1 MLSTITV
8 LAPLPLPAL
17 AGTMAV
23 DRVDEERIVDEV
35 LPADAKPVH
44 GVKTGPKKVKLIK
57 QDLKFSASPTDAEI
71 ERARVFLE
79 PLTPMSS
86 SAVKGENLALAEAI
100 KKFKAKNDF
109 EDLSALTEFVSKFPK
124 SRWTASLNSNIADLL
139 YQTGFLSD
147 AMERWQASFEQSK
160 NERGKLQQAVANHSI
175 ANLIKANGRVGRMAE
190 LEKFLAAIKNRPIW
204 GSDEQKINDAR
215 QGLGGMKTAPG
226 LAFKCGPYAVF
237 NVLNALK
244 PGSGLP
250 SEIEKT
256 RSTRQGTNLAMV
268 KELAEKSG
276 LKLQAAKRA
285 PGSAIVTP
293 SVVHWRLDHFGALVS
308 AKNGHYVLKD
318 PTFDNASYLSIS
330 QKAID
335 SQSDGYFLIPATEKL
350 PTGWTAVS
358 DEEAKN
364 VWGKG
369 ESSKVDP
376 NAKTVATEKTCIS
389 SIECGCK
396 GMAAASAFTVAAT
409 LNIAD
414 IPLSYQPPVG
424 PGMDF
429 RFNYNHL
436 EANQPSTYTFSNAGQ
451 NWTFNWLS
459 YLTVDPISSV
469 ALVRVVGGGSEQ
481 YTPDVV
487 SGLYPPALESQAQ
500 LVAMGGGV
508 YERRLPDG
516 SVETFNQAD
525 SSSPPRIFM
534 TEMKDPQGLTC
545 QIQYDSNF
553 RIVSITDAIGQVST
567 VSYLS
572 NTPGN
577 PGFYKISGVTDPF
590 GRSCSLAYDPSATNL
605 LSITDVINLKSQFA
619 YDNTS
624 SFITQ
629 LNSPYGTTSFY
640 QYVPGVVG
648 GIPAQGLR
656 CTFPD
661 GTSSVIENWLNEAK
675 TTYFWDRHATQ
686 LYPADPA
693 NKIYT
698 HCEQTKFTFNLQT
711 GFEGPVKQWEI
722 HPLESQSPIY
732 FTYPSPY
739 GPNFQGNSNRPLSIT
754 RSLGNPTVV
763 ATVGGTITAGDI
775 VYLGVESQ
783 YVGAYTVQSGDTTTS
798 IAASLAGIVNTNA
811 TLQGIGVVATAI
823 GPTVALHSD
832 QSGVF
837 SYVAGVSAG
846 ATETCKVLSPS
857 RQSAKATMSGP
868 LTNGDVLYLYVATPY
883 PQSGSGQRYF
893 HTVAAGD
900 TYNSILNDFATQ
912 LNADPVVQA
921 FNASASVSGDDINLV
936 SYNPN
941 NQLWQVGTWTGTFTT
956 VFGLSNVR
964 TSGSQVTEYQRNA
977 IGNPTQMLDPLGRK
991 FSYSYAANNIDLLEA
1006 REIQGSDNYL
1016 LGHWEYNGFHQP
1028 TVYIDGS
1035 GRQTHYT
1042 YNSLQQPLTIT
1053 DANGNV
1059 TAMTYTGTS
1068 SATIGGTVTAGDVLT
1083 LTAFDAGLAGG
1094 QKSVNYTV
1102 LGTDTLTSI
1111 AAGLTAAVNGD
1122 SALAAVGVTATSAG
1136 AVITLKSTSVNV
1148 TTYGQSTSGG
1158 STATIALGANTYG
1171 FLTKIDGPMPGNRDV
1186 TTMTYDGFGRLRST
1200 RSSTGYRL
1208 VFSYDAMN
1216 RQTRTTYPDG
1226 TFDQTIWDRLDPV
1239 LQKDRI
1245 GRTTQSAF
1253 DSMDQKVLEVDP
1265 LGRKT
1270 QYKWCTCG
1278 SLAELTDGNGN
1289 KTKWHHDI
1297 QGRLTSKVYADNSTV
1312 NYSYE
1317 PFAGWLRSRTDALSQ
1332 TTRYYFNPDNTPLKV
1347 GYANPVHP
1355 TGGVT
1360 YAWDLNFK
1368 RLTGIN
1374 KSDWGAYSYTY
1385 NPYITNA
1392 YGTPTTGGGMLQL
1405 VHNDVIPNSDITY
1418 LYDALGRTVNRSING
1433 AANSITWAYDPM
1445 SRVTSEV
1452 NALGTFNYK
1461 YVDDN
1466 AGVSKGV
1473 TRLASINYPN
1483 GQVTNFDWYPTD
1495 EDERL
1500 QQIRNLGPSGNTISQ
1515 FGYRYDPADQIKQWQ
1530 QIQNNSSLC
1539 YSLGYDQAGQ
1549 LTKAQASS
1557 GNPNPNYLKQW
1568 YYGYDPG
1575 ANRTAVQTNT
1585 VTRARLGG
1593 TITAGDTLTIT
1604 VSDSA
1609 LSGGQQVVNYVVQAG
1624 DTLAAAAAGL
1634 AAAITAT
1641 PALQAIGVN
1650 AAANSQI
1657 VNIKSASPNITT
1669 YQQSTSGGATETIAL
1684 GVTDNFVENAVIGG
1698 TKRTGDVLTITFRD
1712 QALAGG
1718 LKAVPYTVLAADNL
1732 EAITAGLTAAIN
1744 ADTSLSAIGVSATSV
1759 GTAMTIKSNSQN
1771 ATTYS
1776 QSKSNGA
1783 TETITLSINQNG
1795 PQTAAIS
1802 GSVTA
1807 GDVITLTAYD
1817 SGLTGGLQAVAYTV
1831 QSGDTPVSI
1840 AAALASAI
1848 NANANLQAVAV
1859 SATASGQVITLNSNS
1874 LNETTY
1880 RASTNSSATEVVA
1893 LNIPPN
1899 GVQTAA
1905 VGGTITAGDI
1915 LTVTVFDAGLS
1926 GGSKAN
1932 TYTVQPG
1939 DTLSSVATG
1948 IAAMINADSSLTG
1961 IGVSASAVSTV
1972 VNISSASINA
1982 TTYSRAT
1989 SGGAT
1994 ETLALAPATAA
2005 TQYGYNNLNELTS
2018 MGAGGATHFQGSAN
2032 NALTA
2037 ATINGSPANLE
2048 WTQAFS
2054 GNANLNSGTNAVPV
2068 SGTNGAGTTKTDTH
2082 QISTIG
2088 SPSATPTFDANGNM
2102 TSDGTNTYEWDAE
2115 NRLIKINYPGMGNN
2129 SQFAYDSFDRN
2140 VKIIEQTSGS
2150 TTSTKQFVWSDGDDE
2165 NDEICE
2171 ERAGSNAVTKQFYDD
2186 GQRNSS
2192 TDYYYTIDQ
2201 LGSVREMID
2210 DSGTIVAEYS
2220 YDSFGRPSVTVETVA
2235 ANFRFAGMCMHSR
2248 SGLNLTQ
2255 YRQYSSALGRWINR
2269 DPLEEEQVD
2278 SNLFGYVRN
2287 NPVNFIDP
2295 DGLFPWGQIFKGIQ
2309 KLGKG
2314 AAGAAKGAS
2323 GAAKGAGAAA
2333 KGASGAV
2340 KGAAA
2345 GVGKGAG
2352 KGAGKTTGKAAGKG
2366 KEGKG
2371 KTKTRRSKRCQ
2382 KVYDEICI
2390 PQATKTLGRGGDSQ
2404 SMQFWCEINRCLED
2418 HGCPKGVYYN

>member
-1 MLSTITV
+1 M
-8 LAPLPLPAL
+8 
-17 AGTMAV
+17 
-23 DRVDEERIVDEV
+23 
-35 LPADAKPVH
+35 
-44 GVKTGPKKVKLIK
+44 
-57 QDLKFSASPTDAEI
+57 
-71 ERARVFLE
+71 
-79 PLTPMSS
+79 
-86 SAVKGENLALAEAI
+86 
-100 KKFKAKNDF
+100 
-109 EDLSALTEFVSKFPK
+109 
-124 SRWTASLNSNIADLL
+124 
-139 YQTGFLSD
+139 
-147 AMERWQASFEQSK
+147 
-160 NERGKLQQAVANHSI
+160 
-175 ANLIKANGRVGRMAE
+175 
-190 LEKFLAAIKNRPIW
+190 
-204 GSDEQKINDAR
+204 
-215 QGLGGMKTAPG
+215 
-226 LAFKCGPYAVF
+226 
-237 NVLNALK
+237 
-244 PGSGLP
+244 
-250 SEIEKT
+250 
-256 RSTRQGTNLAMV
+256 
-268 KELAEKSG
+268 
-276 LKLQAAKRA
+276 
-285 PGSAIVTP
+285 
-293 SVVHWRLDHFGALVS
+293 
-308 AKNGHYVLKD
+308 
-318 PTFDNASYLSIS
+318 
-330 QKAID
+330 
-335 SQSDGYFLIPATEKL
+335 
-350 PTGWTAVS
+350 
-358 DEEAKN
+358 
-364 VWGKG
+364 
-369 ESSKVDP
+369 
-376 NAKTVATEKTCIS
+376 
-389 SIECGCK
+389 
-396 GMAAASAFTVAAT
+396 
-409 LNIAD
+409 
-414 IPLSYQPPVG
+414 
-424 PGMDF
+424 
-429 RFNYNHL
+429 
-436 EANQPSTYTFSNAGQ
+436 
-451 NWTFNWLS
+451 
-459 YLTVDPISSV
+459 
-469 ALVRVVGGGSEQ
+469 
-481 YTPDVV
+481 
-487 SGLYPPALESQAQ
+487 
-500 LVAMGGGV
+500 
-508 YERRLPDG
+508 
-516 SVETFNQAD
+516 
-525 SSSPPRIFM
+525 
-534 TEMKDPQGLTC
+534 
-545 QIQYDSNF
+545 
-553 RIVSITDAIGQVST
+553 
-567 VSYLS
+567 
-572 NTPGN
+572 
-577 PGFYKISGVTDPF
+577 
-590 GRSCSLAYDPSATNL
+590 
-605 LSITDVINLKSQFA
+605 
-619 YDNTS
+619 
-624 SFITQ
+624 
-629 LNSPYGTTSFY
+629 
-640 QYVPGVVG
+640 
-648 GIPAQGLR
+648 
-656 CTFPD
+656 
-661 GTSSVIENWLNEAK
+661 
-675 TTYFWDRHATQ
+675 
-686 LYPADPA
+686 
-693 NKIYT
+693 
-698 HCEQTKFTFNLQT
+698 
-711 GFEGPVKQWEI
+711 
-722 HPLESQSPIY
+722 
-732 FTYPSPY
+732 
-739 GPNFQGNSNRPLSIT
+739 
-754 RSLGNPTVV
+754 
-763 ATVGGTITAGDI
+763 
-775 VYLGVESQ
+775 
-783 YVGAYTVQSGDTTTS
+783 
-798 IAASLAGIVNTNA
+798 
-811 TLQGIGVVATAI
+811 
-823 GPTVALHSD
+823 ALHSD

-893 HTVAAGD
+893 HTVATGD

-1006 REIQGSDNYL
+1006 REIQGSDNNL

-1053 DANGNV
+1053 DPNGNV

-1122 SALAAVGVTATSAG
+1122 SALAAVGITATAAG

-1158 STATIALGANTYG
+1158 STAIIALGANTYG

-1216 RQTRTTYPDG
+1216 RQTKTTYPDG

-1245 GRTTQSAF
+1245 GRTTQSAY

-1374 KSDWGAYSYTY
+1374 KSDWGTYSYTY

-1418 LYDALGRTVNRSING
+1418 LYDALGRTTNRSING
-1433 AANSITWAYDPM
+1433 AANSVTWAYDPM

-1609 LSGGQQVVNYVVQAG
+1609 LSGGQQAVNYVVQAG
-1624 DTLAAAAAGL
+1624 DTLATAAAGL
-1634 AAAITAT
+1634 AAVITAT

-1650 AAANSQI
+1650 AAANGQI

-1698 TKRTGDVLTITFRD
+1698 TKRTGDVLTITFKD

-1718 LKAVPYTVLAADNL
+1718 LKAVPYTVLAADTL
-1732 EAITAGLTAAIN
+1732 TTIAAGLTSAIN
-1744 ADTSLSAIGVSATSV
+1744 ADSSLAAIGVSATSV
-1759 GTAMTIKSNSQN
+1759 GTAITIKSNSQT

-1802 GSVTA
+1802 GTVTA

-1817 SGLTGGLQAVAYTV
+1817 SGLTGGLQAVAHTV
-1831 QSGDTPVSI
+1831 QSGDTPASI

-1880 RASTNSSATEVVA
+1880 RASTNSTATEVVA

-1905 VGGTITAGDI
+1905 VGGTITAGDT
-1915 LTVTVFDAGLS
+1915 LTVTVFDAGLA

-1932 TYTVQPG
+1932 TYTVQTG
-1939 DTLSSVATG
+1939 DTLASVATG
-1948 IAAMINADSSLTG
+1948 IAAMLNGDSSLTG
-1961 IGVSASAVSTV
+1961 IGVSAAAVSTV

-1994 ETLALAPATAA
+1994 STLALTPATAA
-2005 TQYGYNNLNELTS
+2005 TQYGYNNLNEMTS
-2018 MGAGGATHFQGSAN
+2018 IGAGGATRFQGSAN
-2032 NALTA
+2032 KALTA
-2037 ATINGSPANLE
+2037 ATINGSPATLE

-2054 GNANLNSGTNAVPV
+2054 GNASLSSGNNAVPV
-2068 SGTNGAGTTKTDTH
+2068 SGTDGAGTTKTDTH

-2115 NRLIKINYPGMGNN
+2115 NRLIKINYPGIGNN
-2129 SQFAYDSFDRN
+2129 SQMTYDGIGHC
-2140 VKIIEQTSGS
+2140 VKIVEVAGGS
-2150 TTSTKQFVWSDGDDE
+2150 TTSSRQFVWSSKLVDNEEIKELRDGVGAILSKYFGYGQT
-2165 NDEICE
+2165 NS
-2171 ERAGSNAVTKQFYDD
+2171 GSNYFYT
-2186 GQRNSS
+2186 R
-2192 TDYYYTIDQ
+2192 DQ
-2201 LGSVREMID
+2201 ITSVRELLA
-2210 DSGTIVAEYS
+2210 SAATIQSQYGYS
-2220 YDSFGRPSVTVETVA
+2220 PFGQVVNLQNGGQSDFQFGGYYVHLP
-2235 ANFRFAGMCMHSR
+2235 
-2248 SGLNLTQ
+2248 SGLNLTV
-2255 YRQYSSALGRWINR
+2255 YRAYHPGLGRWGNR
-2269 DPLEEEQVD
+2269 DPMEEWD
-2278 SNLFGYVRN
+2278 GPNLFSYVQNAPINLR
-2287 NPVNFIDP
+2287 DP
-2295 DGLFPWGQIFKGIQ
+2295 LGLQDSGRALANALARIWGPPP
-2309 KLGKG
+2309 
-2314 AAGAAKGAS
+2314 
-2323 GAAKGAGAAA
+2323 
-2333 KGASGAV
+2333 GAV
-2340 KGAAA
+2340 TSPVCVPRGSNESE
-2345 GVGKGAG
+2345 
-2352 KGAGKTTGKAAGKG
+2352 
-2366 KEGKG
+2366 EG
-2371 KTKTRRSKRCQ
+2371 RRKHFFTPPYEGRPPFTSFDECADWCYNRFGLGSA
-2382 KVYDEICI
+2382 YDKCM
-2390 PQATKTLGRGGDSQ
+2390 D
-2404 SMQFWCEINRCLED
+2404 WCEDWYCMKSNKPRSHKRTKEE
-2418 HGCPKGVYYN
+2418 KEKEESE

>member
-1 MLSTITV
+1 
-8 LAPLPLPAL
+8 
-17 AGTMAV
+17 MAV

-35 LPADAKPVH
+35 LPADAKPAH

-57 QDLKFSASPTDAEI
+57 NELKFSASPTDAEI
-71 ERARVFLE
+71 RRARVFLE
-79 PLTPMSS
+79 PLTPMTS
-86 SAVKGENLALAEAI
+86 SAVQGENLALAEAI

-190 LEKFLAAIKNRPIW
+190 LEKFLAAIKNRPVW

-226 LAFKCGPYAVF
+226 LAFKCGPYAIF

-285 PGSAIVTP
+285 PGAAIVTP

-335 SQSDGYFLIPATEKL
+335 SQTDGYFLIPATEKL
-350 PTGWTAVS
+350 PDGWTAVS

-364 VWGKG
+364 VWGRG
-369 ESSKVDP
+369 ESSKHDG

-389 SIECGCK
+389 SVECGCNSSTT
-396 GMAAASAFTVAAT
+396 GMAKASAFTMAAT
-409 LNIAD
+409 LNIED

-436 EANQPSTYTFSNAGQ
+436 EANQPSTYSFSNMGQ

-487 SGLYPPALESQAQ
+487 TGLYPPALESQAQ

-534 TEMKDPQGLTC
+534 TELKDPQGLTC

-553 RIVSITDAIGQVST
+553 RIVSITDAIGQVSS

-590 GRSCSLAYDPSATNL
+590 GRSCSLTYDASATSL
-605 LSITDVINLKSQFA
+605 LAIIDVVNLKSQFA
-619 YDNTS
+619 YDNTT
-624 SFITQ
+624 SFIAQ
-629 LNSPYGTTSFY
+629 MSNPYGTTSFY
-640 QYVPGVVG
+640 QYVPGTTG

-656 CTFPD
+656 FTFSD

-693 NKIYT
+693 NQIYT
-698 HCEQTKFTFNLQT
+698 HCEQTRFTFNLQT
-711 GFEGPVKQWEI
+711 GFEGPVKQNET
-722 HPLESQSPIY
+722 HPLESQSPIF

-763 ATVGGTITAGDI
+763 ATVGGTITPGDI

-868 LTNGDVLYLYVATPY
+868 LTNGDVLYVYVGTPY
-883 PQSGSGQRYF
+883 PHGGTGQRYF

-900 TYNSILNDFATQ
+900 TYNSILNDIATQ
-912 LNADPVVQA
+912 LNADPIVQA
-921 FNASASVSGDDINLV
+921 FNATASVSGDEISLY
-936 SYNPN
+936 SYNPE
-941 NQLWQVGTWTGTFTT
+941 NQLWQVGTWSGTFNTAF
-956 VFGLSNVR
+956 VLSNVR

-977 IGNPTQMLDPLGRK
+977 IGNPTQVIDPLGRK
-991 FSYSYAANNIDLLEA
+991 FSYSYAANSIDLLEA
-1006 REIQGSDNYL
+1006 REIQGSDNFL
-1016 LGHWEYNGFHQP
+1016 LGHWEYNAFHQP

-1053 DANGNV
+1053 DPNGNV

-1068 SATIGGTVTAGDVLT
+1068 SATIGGTVTAGNVLT

-1122 SALAAVGVTATSAG
+1122 SALAAVGITATAAG
-1136 AVITLKSTSVNV
+1136 AVLTLKSTSVNV

-1226 TFDQTIWDRLDPV
+1226 TFEQTIWDRLDPV

-1245 GRTTQSAF
+1245 GRTTQSAY
-1253 DSMDQKVLEVDP
+1253 DSLDQKVLEVDP

-1374 KSDWGAYSYTY
+1374 KSDWGTYSYTY

-1418 LYDALGRTVNRSING
+1418 LYDALGRTTNRSING

-1515 FGYRYDPADQIKQWQ
+1515 FGYRYDPADQITQWQ

-1575 ANRTAVQTNT
+1575 ANRTAVQTST

-1650 AAANSQI
+1650 AAANGQI

-1712 QALAGG
+1712 QTLAGG
-1718 LKAVPYTVLAADNL
+1718 LKAVPYTVLAADTL
-1732 EAITAGLTAAIN
+1732 QTITAGLTAAIN
-1744 ADTSLSAIGVSATSV
+1744 ADTSLAAIGVTATSV
-1759 GTAMTIKSNSQN
+1759 GTAITIKSNSLT

-1802 GSVTA
+1802 GSVTG

-1817 SGLTGGLQAVAYTV
+1817 SGLTGGLQAIPYTV
-1831 QSGDTPVSI
+1831 QSGDTPATI
-1840 AAALASAI
+1840 ASALASAI
-1848 NANANLQAVAV
+1848 NANANLQAIAV

-1880 RASTNSSATEVVA
+1880 RASTNSTATEVIA
-1893 LNIPPN
+1893 LNVPPN

-1905 VGGTITAGDI
+1905 VGGTITAGNT

-1932 TYTVQPG
+1932 TYTVQSG
-1939 DTLSSVATG
+1939 DTLASVATG
-1948 IAAMINADSSLTG
+1948 IAAMLNTDSSLTG

-1994 ETLALAPATAA
+1994 ATLALAPATAV
-2005 TQYGYNNLNELTS
+2005 TQYGYNNLNEMTS
-2018 MGAGGATHFQGSAN
+2018 IGAGGATRFQGSAN
-2032 NALTA
+2032 KALTA
-2037 ATINGSPANLE
+2037 ATINGSPATLE

-2054 GNANLNSGTNAVPV
+2054 GNANLSSGNNAVPV
-2068 SGTNGAGTTKTDTH
+2068 SGTDGAGTTKTDTH
-2082 QISTIG
+2082 QIATIG

-2102 TSDGTNTYEWDAE
+2102 TSDGTNSYEWDAE
-2115 NRLIKINYPGMGNN
+2115 NRLIKINYPGTNN
-2129 SQFAYDSFDRN
+2129 YSELVHDAFGQLIRLTETNEGTVYSTKAFVWDDEQTEERNENIAFKKKFFECGEETDGTPFFYAKDHLGSIREQTNTFGTATAIVAFDPYGKKYDCVSPSHGSTFLYTGHYFHNRSKLTLAPYRAYDASIGRWLSRDPIEEDDGFNLYAYVDNDPVNYFDELGLQGVAGRIVQCIIKGLRKAPKSPTSKVRSPVAGKASGGNKGSNRN
-2140 VKIIEQTSGS
+2140 PSNT
-2150 TTSTKQFVWSDGDDE
+2150 E
-2165 NDEICE
+2165 NKTAP
-2171 ERAGSNAVTKQFYDD
+2171 ERAKKSKKSDKEKAND
-2186 GQRNSS
+2186 
-2192 TDYYYTIDQ
+2192 
-2201 LGSVREMID
+2201 
-2210 DSGTIVAEYS
+2210 
-2220 YDSFGRPSVTVETVA
+2220 RPSWSKGEKPLKGEKPTE
-2235 ANFRFAGMCMHSR
+2235 FAKRVMDDR
-2248 SGLNLTQ
+2248 
-2255 YRQYSSALGRWINR
+2255 Y
-2269 DPLEEEQVD
+2269 
-2278 SNLFGYVRN
+2278 
-2287 NPVNFIDP
+2287 
-2295 DGLFPWGQIFKGIQ
+2295 
-2309 KLGKG
+2309 GKG
-2314 AAGAAKGAS
+2314 NYDPRGEEFSQLKKWA
-2323 GAAKGAGAAA
+2323 
-2333 KGASGAV
+2333 
-2340 KGAAA
+2340 
-2345 GVGKGAG
+2345 
-2352 KGAGKTTGKAAGKG
+2352 
-2366 KEGKG
+2366 
-2371 KTKTRRSKRCQ
+2371 TRGQ
-2382 KVYDEICI
+2382 
-2390 PQATKTLGRGGDSQ
+2390 
-2404 SMQFWCEINRCLED
+2404 
-2418 HGCPKGVYYN
+2418 